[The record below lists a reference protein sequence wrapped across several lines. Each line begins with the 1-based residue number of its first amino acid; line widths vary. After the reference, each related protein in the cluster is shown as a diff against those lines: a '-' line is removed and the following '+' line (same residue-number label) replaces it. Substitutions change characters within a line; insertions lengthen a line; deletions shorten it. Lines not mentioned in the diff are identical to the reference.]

1 MLNLLGEYTCKI
13 DAKGRLMFPAR
24 LRKQLDRVL
33 HSGLVVNRDI
43 FEGCLVIYP
52 QPEWDKV
59 NQEMSRLS
67 RYNRKHQLFQRKF
80 MKGATHVELDSSGRV
95 NLPALLLDHAGI
107 HIQSDNEVI
116 VSGLGEKI
124 EIWSKARYSQS
135 VLEGPDEFDF
145 GDLAE
150 DVRRDLEPGSEN

>member
-1 MLNLLGEYTCKI
+1 
-13 DAKGRLMFPAR
+13 MFPAP
-24 LRKQLDRVL
+24 LRRQLELIL
-33 HSGLVVNRDI
+33 HHGLVVNRDI
-43 FEGCLVIYP
+43 FEDCLVIYP

-80 MKGATHVELDSSGRV
+80 MKGATHIELDGAGRV
-95 NLPALLLDHAGI
+95 NLPSLLLEHAGI
-107 HIQSDNEVI
+107 NAKEDNEII

-124 EIWSKARYSQS
+124 EIWSKGRYSQS
-135 VLEGPDEFDF
+135 VLDDTQDFEF

-150 DVRRDLEPGSEN
+150 EVRRDLETGNEN

>member
-24 LRKQLDRVL
+24 LRKQLETVL
-33 HSGLVVNRDI
+33 HNGLVINRDI
-43 FEGCLVIYP
+43 FEGCLVVYP

-59 NQEMSRLS
+59 NREMSRLS

-80 MKGATHVELDSSGRV
+80 MKGATHVELDGSGRI
-95 NLPALLLDHAGI
+95 NIPALLLEHAGI
-107 HIQSDNEVI
+107 QLPADNEII

-124 EIWSKARYSQS
+124 ELWSKARYDKS
-135 VLEGPDEFDF
+135 VLDDAEDFDF
-145 GDLAE
+145 GTLAE
-150 DVRRDLEPGSEN
+150 EVRQDLEPNNES

>member
-1 MLNLLGEYTCKI
+1 MLNLLGEYKCKI
-13 DAKGRLMFPAR
+13 DVKGRLMFPAP
-24 LRKQLDRVL
+24 LRRQLELIL
-33 HSGLVVNRDI
+33 HHGLVVNRDI
-43 FEGCLVIYP
+43 FEDCLVIYP

-80 MKGATHVELDSSGRV
+80 MKGATHIELDGAGRV
-95 NLPALLLDHAGI
+95 NLPSLLLEHAGI
-107 HIQSDNEVI
+107 NAKEDNEII

-124 EIWSKARYSQS
+124 EIWSKGRYSQS
-135 VLEGPDEFDF
+135 VLDDTQDFEF

-150 DVRRDLEPGSEN
+150 EVRRDLETGNEN